1 MDATLEQFINY
12 IDNSARDKLENDD
25 GVPEEADVADT
36 YSQFYT
42 AFAGIFL
49 YLNNATRMI
58 SSVGLLRSIVASL
71 RLRKSLALSL
81 RMRIAIPG

>member
-36 YSQFYT
+36 YLQFYT
-42 AFAGIFL
+42 ASAKW
-49 YLNNATRMI
+49 T
-58 SSVGLLRSIVASL
+58 
-71 RLRKSLALSL
+71 
-81 RMRIAIPG
+81 PH

>member
-36 YSQFYT
+36 YRSSTLHSREFSP
-42 AFAGIFL
+42 

-58 SSVGLLRSIVASL
+58 SSVGLLRSIAASL